1 MYIFAIM
8 AELIY
13 QLEPSQWVERY
24 ADYLYSYAYSRVAKE
39 QVAEDLVQDT
49 FFAALRARDTY
60 RHTASEKTWLISI
73 LKHKIIDHYRKKSTQ
88 NELNIFDRP
97 AKDDASGGGYFESST
112 SSKPGHWADATAP
125 QQWRRTFETSVDSD
139 EFYSIYKQCM
149 SKLPER
155 WAAAF
160 TMKNMD
166 DLDTEDICKE
176 LDITASNYWVI
187 MHRAK
192 LQLRECMQKN
202 WFNQ

>member
-1 MYIFAIM
+1 MEESIN
-8 AELIY
+8 
-13 QLEPSQWVERY
+13 QLAPEQWVERY
-24 ADYLYSYAYSRVAKE
+24 ADYLYSYAYSRIAKE

-60 RHTASEKTWLISI
+60 RQTASEKTWLVSI
-73 LKHKIIDHYRKKSTQ
+73 LKHKIIDYYRKKSTQ

-97 AKDDASGGGYFESST
+97 LKEDDKSSGNFENRDFLNN
-112 SSKPGHWADATAP
+112 GHWTDSAAP
-125 QQWRRTFETSVDSD
+125 HAWKKTFETSVDSD

-166 DLDTEDICKE
+166 DMDTDEICKE
-176 LDITASNYWVI
+176 LGVTSSNYWVI

-192 LQLRECMQKN
+192 LQLRSCMQKN